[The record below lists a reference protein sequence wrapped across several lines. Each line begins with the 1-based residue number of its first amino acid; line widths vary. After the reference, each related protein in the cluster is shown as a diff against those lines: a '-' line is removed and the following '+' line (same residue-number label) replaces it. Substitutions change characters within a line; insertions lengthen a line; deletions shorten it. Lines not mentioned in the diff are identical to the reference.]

1 MKKTVKKKFTFLL
14 IIFIVLSISF
24 TTIGQE
30 RNLRLFK
37 ELFDETDETG
47 KNPLTSSTIILNL
60 YLIFFRDFLSS
71 EESGNSIYFNE

>member
-14 IIFIVLSISF
+14 IIFIVLSIIF

-47 KNPLTSSTIILNL
+47 KKSINVINNHPQFVFN
-60 YLIFFRDFLSS
+60 IF
-71 EESGNSIYFNE
+71 